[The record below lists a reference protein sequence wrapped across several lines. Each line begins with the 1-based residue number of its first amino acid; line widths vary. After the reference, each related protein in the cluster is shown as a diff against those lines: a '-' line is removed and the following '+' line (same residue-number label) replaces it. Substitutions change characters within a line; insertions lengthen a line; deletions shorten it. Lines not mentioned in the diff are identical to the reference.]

1 MKTPIIILTPQNMP
15 MEEPFKKPYN
25 YSNGYNT
32 SAILK
37 WGGMPVI
44 PTFLNEEQALELME
58 RADGLLM
65 TGGADVDPA
74 LYGEE
79 KMDCCGTIEYDRDK
93 SDLALLKAALVLKKP
108 VLCICRGCQIASVY
122 FGSTMYQDIPTQ
134 APSELKH
141 SNYTFPDVEEETTHN
156 IKVVEGSPLHKLVG
170 ELEFGVNSLHH
181 QAVKQPGEKVIP
193 MAWATDGI
201 LESWYLDSEDQWLRA
216 YQWHPEIQN
225 DNSHNEP
232 IIKDFIN
239 KCKENMK

>member
-1 MKTPIIILTPQNMP
+1 MKTPIIVLTPQNMP
-15 MEEPFKKPYN
+15 MEAPFDKPYN

-44 PTFLNEEQALELME
+44 PTYLDEEQAMALME
-58 RADGLLM
+58 KADGLFM
-65 TGGADVDPA
+65 TGGADIDPA

-79 KMDCCGTIEYDRDK
+79 KMEQCGTIEYERDK
-93 SDLALLKAALVLKKP
+93 SDIALLKAALALKKP
-108 VLCICRGCQIASVY
+108 VLCICRGCQIAGVY

-134 APSELKH
+134 APTDLKH
-141 SNYTFPDVEEETTHN
+141 SHYVHPDFTQETTHN
-156 IKVVEGSPLHKLVG
+156 IKVVEGTPLHQLAG

-181 QAVKQPGEKVIP
+181 QALKDLGEKVKP

-216 YQWHPEIQN
+216 YQWHPEMQTE
-225 DNSHNEP
+225 NSHNMP
-232 IIKDFIN
+232 IFKDFIDTV
-239 KCKENMK
+239 KANMK